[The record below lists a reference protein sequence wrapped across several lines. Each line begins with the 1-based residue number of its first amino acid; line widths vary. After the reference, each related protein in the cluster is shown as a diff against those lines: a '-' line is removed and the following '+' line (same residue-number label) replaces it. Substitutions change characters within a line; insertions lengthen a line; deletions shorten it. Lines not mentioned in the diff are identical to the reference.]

1 MQTFIASWHLI
12 FKEKENTPY
21 LSQEYVLIV
30 FCDNCSMPNKS
41 MALKF
46 ELVLIVY
53 KQESEEIIVQH
64 RD

>member
-1 MQTFIASWHLI
+1 
-12 FKEKENTPY
+12 
-21 LSQEYVLIV
+21 
-30 FCDNCSMPNKS
+30 MPNKS

-46 ELVLIVY
+46 EPVLIVY